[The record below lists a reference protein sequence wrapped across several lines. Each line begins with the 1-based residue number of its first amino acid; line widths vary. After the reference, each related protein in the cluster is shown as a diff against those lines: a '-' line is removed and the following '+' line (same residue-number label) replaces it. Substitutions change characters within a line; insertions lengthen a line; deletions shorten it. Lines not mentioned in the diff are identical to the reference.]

1 MNKTDEFYEVHLG
14 SDSQSRATYALRR
27 QISQSE
33 KLRHKYT
40 SQGAFHVTLAIC
52 VISQRRSFHLLGSR
66 SCKVVKSFKIPNSFT
81 PSMSQFTIIRKH
93 TEAFTRLRGFR
104 LHGKLFIQLKSPFRS
119 LLSRRRFHNGRK

>member
-27 QISQSE
+27 QPIREVASQ
-33 KLRHKYT
+33 YT

-52 VISQRRSFHLLGSR
+52 VISQRRSFRLLGSR

>member
-1 MNKTDEFYEVHLG
+1 MNFTKCTLVQTL
-14 SDSQSRATYALRR
+14 SQERPMPSGDKLANQRSCVTIYIPGC
-27 QISQSE
+27 ISCDACH
-33 KLRHKYT
+33 LRHLTK
-40 SQGAFHVTLAIC
+40 AF
-52 VISQRRSFHLLGSR
+52 RLLGSR

-81 PSMSQFTIIRKH
+81 PSMGQFTIIRKH